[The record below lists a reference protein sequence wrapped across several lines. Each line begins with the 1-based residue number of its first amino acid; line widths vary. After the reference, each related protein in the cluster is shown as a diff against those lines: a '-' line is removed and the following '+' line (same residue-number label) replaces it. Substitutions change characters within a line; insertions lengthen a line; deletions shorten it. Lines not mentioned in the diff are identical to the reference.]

1 MNSESVFSF
10 GMVLRSEDMS
20 QEAAIKHVRP
30 PINYGKGKIWSEKT
44 THSHSITY
52 STLAFGN

>member
-1 MNSESVFSF
+1 MNPESAFSF
-10 GMVLRSEDMS
+10 RMVLGSEDMS

-30 PINYGKGKIWSEKT
+30 PINYEKGNIWSEKI